1 MMSKYEE
8 VTNTQ
13 KLLQEINLLEK
24 EFISKQEE
32 ICVF

>member
-8 VTNTQ
+8 VTNNQ

-24 EFISKQEE
+24 EFISKQE
-32 ICVF
+32 